1 MKRYIWPIF
10 VIVLLAAAHLFI
22 FTGSIGIK
30 YDSVRLKNDFK
41 KSYQENRQLKCLVSK
56 EESLDRIEGVAVLKL
71 DMYYPE
77 EVNYIVT
84 TGEVR

>member
-1 MKRYIWPIF
+1 MKRYIWPMFI
-10 VIVLLAAAHLFI
+10 IVLLAAAHLFI

-30 YDSVRLKNDFK
+30 YDSARLKADFK

-56 EESLDRIEGVAVLKL
+56 EESLDRIEDVAVSKL

-84 TGEVR
+84 TREGR

>member
-30 YDSVRLKNDFK
+30 YDSAGLKNDFK
-41 KSYQENRQLKCLVSK
+41 KLYQENRQLKCLVSM
-56 EESLDRIEGVAVLKL
+56 EESLDRIENEAVLKL
-71 DMYYPE
+71 EMYYPE

-84 TGEVR
+84 TRESR

>member
-1 MKRYIWPIF
+1 MKRYVWPIF
-10 VIVLLAAAHLFI
+10 FIVLLAAAHLFI

-30 YDSVRLKNDFK
+30 YDSARLKADFK
-41 KSYQENRQLKCLVSK
+41 KLYQENRQLKCAVSR
-56 EESLDRIEGVAVLKL
+56 EESLGRIENLAVSKL